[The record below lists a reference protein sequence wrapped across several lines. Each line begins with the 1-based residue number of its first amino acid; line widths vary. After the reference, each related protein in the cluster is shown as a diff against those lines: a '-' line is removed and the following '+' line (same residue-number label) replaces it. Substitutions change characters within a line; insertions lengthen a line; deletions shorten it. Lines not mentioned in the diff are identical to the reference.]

1 MKRWYI
7 TIFQSLFSIVVVLL
21 VILSF
26 DEVKII
32 PSTSVI
38 LMAIGVNYSLFR
50 YNKFLSNE
58 KGRQKD
64 NELKDI

>member
-1 MKRWYI
+1 M
-7 TIFQSLFSIVVVLL
+7 VLL

-32 PSTSVI
+32 PSTAVI